1 MRGVLNKLVHRL
13 GFDIRTWP
21 PVSETNA
28 NLVRILE
35 HGHIDLVLDIGANV
49 GQYAT
54 ALRQAGYTG
63 RMVLFEPGSEAHRT
77 LSIAA
82 RSDPLWEVA
91 DRAAL
96 GDEDGTA
103 VLHTFNRSDMNS
115 LAPLRAVGNEAFPRL
130 AAAGDEEV
138 PVRRLD
144 AVFDRHVHAGER
156 VFAKLDTQGTE
167 GAVLRGAEGVI
178 DRIAGIQI
186 ELPIVALY
194 DRTDGFFDLVG
205 AITGRGF
212 ELAMITPISFS
223 KRLNRQIEVDAVFMR
238 PPS

>member
-1 MRGVLNKLVHRL
+1 MRKVLNKLVHQF

-35 HGHIDLVLDIGANV
+35 HGSIDVVLDIGANV

-54 ALRQAGYTG
+54 GLRQAGYSG
-63 RMVLFEPGSEAHRT
+63 RIVLFEPGSEAHRD
-77 LSIAA
+77 LAIAA
-82 RSDPLWEVA
+82 QSDPLWEVA
-91 DRAAL
+91 DRLAL
-96 GDEDGTA
+96 GEEDGAA

-130 AAAGDEEV
+130 AATGDEEV

-144 AVFDRHVHAGER
+144 AIFDRHVRTDDR

-178 DRIAGIQI
+178 ERIAGIQI

-205 AITGRGF
+205 SITERGF
-212 ELAMITPISFS
+212 ELAMIMPISFS
-223 KRLNRQIEVDAVFMR
+223 KRLNRQLEVDAVFMR